1 MGKPEKK
8 LKKMLFILGITGAVY
23 GCFRYLLPLVIPFL
37 IAWGLAL
44 LLRPSAEWI
53 AGRCRVTVCGRK
65 CGLPA
70 GAVGTAEVLAV
81 LGAVAAG
88 LYYGGKLLC
97 QEARLLMNQI
107 PVWIAALDRLLT
119 GWCHRLEEGLCLRK
133 DLLVVLVREMLRGLL
148 VTVKQ
153 AAMPYVMTNSVT
165 IFRQG
170 IGITVF
176 LVILLVSTGLGIQE
190 AEAWKLRFAR
200 SVYCR
205 EFAIIGHR
213 LRIVANAYLRT
224 QGMIML
230 LTTMIC
236 TAGFWLLKNPYYI
249 LAGVG
254 IGILDALPVFG
265 TGTVLV
271 PWAVLMFGAGRWGRG
286 AALLVLYL
294 VCYFLRE
301 ILEAKMMGD
310 KVGLS
315 PLETLIAMYVGLKLF
330 GIAGFLLGPVGIL
343 LICDLVKALEGETE
357 NRENPEQ
364 VNRETLNRESLQQAE
379 K

>member
-8 LKKMLFILGITGAVY
+8 LKKILFILGITGAVY

-53 AGRCRVTVCGRK
+53 AGRCRITVRGRK
-65 CGLPA
+65 RGIPA
-70 GAVGTAEVLAV
+70 GAVGIGELLVL
-81 LGAVAAG
+81 LGALSAG

-97 QEARLLMNQI
+97 QEASLLMNQI
-107 PVWIAALDRLLT
+107 PVWIGALDCLLT
-119 GWCHRLEEGLCLRK
+119 GWCHRLEEGLCLRSGC
-133 DLLVVLVREMLRGLL
+133 LVVLVWEMLRGLMT
-148 VTVKQ
+148 TVKQ

-165 IFRQG
+165 IFRWG
-170 IGITVF
+170 IGVTVF
-176 LVILLVSTGLGIQE
+176 LVILLVSTGLCIQE
-190 AEAWKLRFAR
+190 ADTWRQRFAR
-200 SVYCR
+200 SVYHR
-205 EFAIIGHR
+205 EFAVIGRR
-213 LRIVANAYLRT
+213 LGIVANAYLKT
-224 QGMIML
+224 QGIIML

-271 PWAVLMFGAGRWGRG
+271 PWAVVMFFAGRLARG
-286 AALLVLYL
+286 AALMGLYL
-294 VCYFLRE
+294 ICYFLRE

-330 GIAGFLLGPVGIL
+330 GIPGFLLGPIGIL
-343 LICDLVKALEGETE
+343 LICDLL
-357 NRENPEQ
+357 
-364 VNRETLNRESLQQAE
+364 ETLENEM
-379 K
+379 